1 MITIHPPVVENG
13 FTWIN
18 LTNPTEHEFRKI
30 AQEYHIPQTAIIDAK
45 EHSHLPKFESFDE
58 HNHFIICR
66 FLNKE
71 CSKDADDIIQLTH
84 GLGILWGPN
93 YLITIHRYAQ
103 EYVDYVFQKY
113 AQHNNLHEVVAKLVK
128 CCIQSFDASIEK
140 LDKEIDFYESRIF
153 LKKRIPDLLKNLYL
167 IKRRVY
173 SYRKML
179 NLSKEIIE
187 KLMHLQKRSTII
199 QDLKEVYLRSDTF
212 VEELYESM
220 NSLLNIYISLSSQK
234 TNEVMRVLTVFSAFF
249 LPLTFIVGV
258 YGMNFEHMPELNHPI
273 GYPLVWVAMT
283 LITILIYR
291 NFKKNGWM

>member
-1 MITIHPPVVENG
+1 MITVYPSTINNG

-18 LTNPTEHEFRKI
+18 LVNPLDSEFEKLS
-30 AQEYHIPQTAIIDAK
+30 QDYQIPQTAIIDAK

-58 HNHFIICR
+58 NNHFVICR
-66 FLNKE
+66 FLNTK
-71 CSKDADDIIQLTH
+71 CAKDADNIITLTH
-84 GLGILWGPN
+84 GLGILWGQN
-93 YLITIHRYAQ
+93 YIITVHHHAQ
-103 EYVDYVFQKY
+103 EYIDYVYQKY
-113 AQHNNLHEVVAKLVK
+113 SNHNNLHEVVAKLVK
-128 CCIQSFDASIEK
+128 CCIQSFDVSITT

-173 SYRKML
+173 SYRKIL
-179 NLSKEIIE
+179 NLSKEIID
-187 KLMHLQKRSTII
+187 KLMALQKRSTII
-199 QDLKEVYLRSDTF
+199 QDLKDVYLRSDTF

-220 NSLLNIYISLSSQK
+220 NGLLNIYISLSSQK

-258 YGMNFEHMPELNHPI
+258 YGMNFEYMPELYTPL

-283 LITILIYR
+283 LITLLIYR
-291 NFKKNGWM
+291 NFKKNGWI